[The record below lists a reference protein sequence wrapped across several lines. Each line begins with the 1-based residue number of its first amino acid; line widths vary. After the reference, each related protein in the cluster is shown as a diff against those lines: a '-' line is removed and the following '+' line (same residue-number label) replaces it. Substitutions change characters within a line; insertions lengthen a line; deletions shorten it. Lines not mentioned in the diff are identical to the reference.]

1 MADPVE
7 LLKKVSIFSTVSDE
21 EISSL
26 ATCLIMRKY
35 DHDEVILSREE
46 KGDALFLINK
56 GKVKIALYGA
66 NGREMI
72 LSILGTGQFFGEM
85 SLFDRNPRS
94 AYVIAMED
102 SSIYILPRRELF
114 SHLHRSPGTAVA
126 IILELIRRLRS
137 NDELIGGLALLD
149 VNGRVARVLLG
160 LAKNEGKQVEEGLYI
175 RRRPTQQDMAAM
187 VGASRETVSRA
198 LSELSRRGFIAIS
211 GRSVLI
217 RQERSLAEEF
227 DIDL

>member
-1 MADPVE
+1 MAEPAS
-7 LLKKVSIFSTVSDE
+7 LLKKVSIFTEVSE
-21 EISSL
+21 EELKGLAASL
-26 ATCLIMRKY
+26 HVRHFE
-35 DHDEVILSREE
+35 HDEVILSREE
-46 KGDALFLINK
+46 KGDALFLIDK

-72 LSILGTGQFFGEM
+72 LAILGPGQFFGEM

-94 AYVIAMED
+94 AYVIAMENT
-102 SSIYILPRRELF
+102 SIYVLPRRDLIA
-114 SHLHRSPGTAVA
+114 HIHRSPETALG
-126 IILELIRRLRS
+126 IISELIRRLRS

-149 VNGRVARVLLG
+149 VNGRVARALLG
-160 LAKNEGKQVEEGLYI
+160 LAKTEGKQVEEGLYI
-175 RRRPTQQDMAAM
+175 RRRPTQQDLAAM

-198 LSELSRRGFIAIS
+198 LSELSRRGFIVIS